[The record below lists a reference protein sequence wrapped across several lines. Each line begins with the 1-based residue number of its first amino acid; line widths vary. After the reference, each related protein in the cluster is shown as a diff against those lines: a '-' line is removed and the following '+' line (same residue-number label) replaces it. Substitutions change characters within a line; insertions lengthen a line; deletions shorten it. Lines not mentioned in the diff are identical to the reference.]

1 VVQPHRP
8 HPLSFSGK
16 GHVPDSVEEMEEDVG
31 LDSSSHY
38 SDAELPM
45 DSPERKAA
53 IEEQIKPRHDDE

>member
-1 VVQPHRP
+1 M
-8 HPLSFSGK
+8 
-16 GHVPDSVEEMEEDVG
+16 PDSVEEMEEDVG